1 MPPPPRFLEILAGL
15 SVLASALF
23 SLDEWTPQRGL
34 VAAVQIAVGG
44 LLLLR
49 RPLRQAATPRQIL
62 ACLPAL
68 LVGAAGLALAG
79 PPDEWGFPET
89 VLFGVGTTIT
99 LTSFLVLGRSFGVLP
114 AARNPVTSGPYRC
127 VRHPAYVGQLLML
140 TACGFS
146 GSMLVGLA
154 VPTFVIPLLV
164 LRIRAEEQLLNN
176 WADYRDYTRR
186 VRWRICPLVW

>member
-15 SVLASALF
+15 SVLASAVF

-62 ACLPAL
+62 ACLPAIFA
-68 LVGAAGLALAG
+68 GAAGLALAG
-79 PPDEWGFPET
+79 PPGEWRVSEIA
-89 VLFGVGTTIT
+89 LFGVGATIT
-99 LTSFLVLGRSFGVLP
+99 LASFLVLGRSFGILP

-146 GSMLVGLA
+146 GSAFAGLA
-154 VPTFVIPLLV
+154 VPTVVIPLLV
-164 LRIRAEEQLLNN
+164 LRIRAEEQLLTN

-186 VRWRICPLVW
+186 VRWRICPLIW